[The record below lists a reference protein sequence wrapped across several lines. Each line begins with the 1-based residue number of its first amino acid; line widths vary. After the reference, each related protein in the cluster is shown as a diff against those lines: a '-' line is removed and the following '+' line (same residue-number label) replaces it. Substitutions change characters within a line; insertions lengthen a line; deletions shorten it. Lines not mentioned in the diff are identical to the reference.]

1 MIKEIGL
8 LKRKPS
14 ISTEE
19 FSKAWLDFAPT
30 LLSSYPVIRK
40 YIENVTVHLPG
51 SEPPAYD
58 GVAEAGWDDVESHLA
73 ALAWTQSAEGQ
84 GLDKRARPIHRF
96 EPDGRYNS
104 CRRASHEVACI
115 FHSVCLQQGLVARSL
130 ALKLAAEAF
139 ELGSEFAPSI

>member
-30 LLSSYPVIRK
+30 LLSSYPGIRK
-40 YIENVTVHLPG
+40 YIQNVTVHLPG

-58 GVAEAGWDDVESHLA
+58 GVAEAWWDDVESHLA

-84 GLDKRARPIHRF
+84 GLISALDQFTDLNQMVVI
-96 EPDGRYNS
+96 
-104 CRRASHEVACI
+104 
-115 FHSVCLQQGLVARSL
+115 L
-130 ALKLAAEAF
+130 AEERVMK
-139 ELGSEFAPSI
+139 